1 MSKIKSNRLEPR
13 ATNGSLTIGNP
24 ESYTTFEGDVQIPG
38 YATEEYV
45 QNLVTGDIAVELTG
59 YQSRDEKNV
68 AGGYAGL
75 DSTGRVPSDRIDTD
89 VLSAEVDDNKEQI
102 ATNTAKIE
110 QMESATAFQIEY
122 FMGNKAGTDP
132 TTSYMAINADDW
144 ESTTQIKMNSTD
156 AGGAVHDFSAIKA
169 GDTIWFADVT
179 PDGAVSA
186 DVDTTGVYTVD
197 SVSIGASV
205 TTLGVTPQS
214 TRGAPTVGDRVEAE
228 LFPAFDVSSKADIVY
243 VDTQDQWIK
252 DNYLPLSAGTSH
264 KLTGDIYAAQHAV
277 KGLKDAVDGPDAVS
291 KDFGDGRY
299 LKRDGSKKITG
310 NINMDSHDL
319 NNVGGIEMES
329 GAAIN
334 WATGDPGGQLNYAG
348 VNKLSIGNNNT
359 TLKTDLA
366 MSDNDINNVSN
377 IELTGDR
384 SINAAD
390 GTAGL
395 LKYSGDDKFKFGNE
409 LWAYEDL
416 SMEFNAI
423 TKLKPPENPNDAATK
438 DYVDAHESLP
448 VEIGTAANPPSRPAG
463 SMYMTS
469 GGNIYVYS

>member
-1 MSKIKSNRLEPR
+1 
-13 ATNGSLTIGNP
+13 
-24 ESYTTFEGDVQIPG
+24 
-38 YATEEYV
+38 
-45 QNLVTGDIAVELTG
+45 
-59 YQSRDEKNV
+59 
-68 AGGYAGL
+68 
-75 DSTGRVPSDRIDTD
+75 
-89 VLSAEVDDNKEQI
+89 
-102 ATNTAKIE
+102 
-110 QMESATAFQIEY
+110 
-122 FMGNKAGTDP
+122 
-132 TTSYMAINADDW
+132 
-144 ESTTQIKMNSTD
+144 
-156 AGGAVHDFSAIKA
+156 
-169 GDTIWFADVT
+169 
-179 PDGAVSA
+179 
-186 DVDTTGVYTVD
+186 
-197 SVSIGASV
+197 
-205 TTLGVTPQS
+205 
-214 TRGAPTVGDRVEAE
+214 
-228 LFPAFDVSSKADIVY
+228 
-243 VDTQDQWIK
+243 
-252 DNYLPLSAGTSH
+252 
-264 KLTGDIYAAQHAV
+264 
-277 KGLKDAVDGPDAVS
+277 
-291 KDFGDGRY
+291 
-299 LKRDGSKKITG
+299 
-310 NINMDSHDL
+310 MDSHDL

-409 LWAYEDL
+409 LSAYEDL

-423 TKLKPPENPNDAATK
+423 TTLKPPENPNDAATK

-469 GGNIYVYS
+469 GGNIYIYS